1 MNEET
6 LRQDLFL
13 LVGYL
18 LTSAHGLYD
27 EPKGYGPFRLVDAA
41 GRLLATMQAHQLA
54 DPVLRQLEQ
63 TIDAERVGH
72 SDDEQLRSVLDS
84 LCTEYAVELKR
95 RVSSEKEKPRT
106 GQKDRPLPKTS

>member
-18 LTSAHGLYD
+18 LTSAHGLYK
-27 EPKGYGPFRLVDAA
+27 EPIGYGPFRLVDAA

-54 DPVLRQLEQ
+54 DPFLTQLEQ
-63 TIDAERVGH
+63 TIAAERVGH
-72 SDDEQLRSVLDS
+72 SDDEQLRTVLDN
-84 LCTEYAVELKR
+84 LCTEYALELKR
-95 RVSSEKEKPRT
+95 RVSQKEEKP
-106 GQKDRPLPKTS
+106 

>member
-1 MNEET
+1 MSEET

-27 EPKGYGPFRLVDAA
+27 EPKGYGPFRLMDAV

-54 DPVLRQLEQ
+54 GPFLRQMEQ
-63 TIDAERVGH
+63 TIAAESVGH
-72 SDDEQLRSVLDS
+72 SDDEKLRAVLDN

-95 RVSSEKEKPRT
+95 RVSQHQEKP
-106 GQKDRPLPKTS
+106 